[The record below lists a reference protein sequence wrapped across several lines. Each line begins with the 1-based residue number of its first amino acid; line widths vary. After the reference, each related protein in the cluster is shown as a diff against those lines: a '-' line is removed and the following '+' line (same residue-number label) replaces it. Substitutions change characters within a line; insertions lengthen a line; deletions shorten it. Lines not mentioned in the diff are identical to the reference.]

1 MCSYFQRRRVRHNAN
16 YVAYVQIPGCPLC
29 STRRIEFKIL
39 VLVHKAIYLA
49 SLLNQHTPERC
60 LRSSSGLLL
69 DVPRIN
75 LERFGRRAFACAGPT
90 LWNNLPT
97 NLRVN
102 DNHTQFKKLFKDL
115 SIFHLMCLY
124 CSDILFSDRLPL
136 IFLLFSVSNGTC
148 NRVLIIIILYYYY
161 YYSCIYIY

>member
-1 MCSYFQRRRVRHNAN
+1 MCRSAHQLDSSHRRRLRKERCWQ
-16 YVAYVQIPGCPLC
+16 VQDL
-29 STRRIEFKIL
+29 L
-39 VLVHKAIYLA
+39 VHVHKAIYEGQPVYLA
-49 SLLNQHTPERC
+49 SLLNQHTPKRC

-75 LERFGRRAFACAGPT
+75 VEGFGPRAFACAGPT

-102 DNHTQFKKLFKDL
+102 DNHTQFQEAFKDI

-124 CSDILFSDRLPL
+124 CSDLLFSDRLPL
-136 IFLLFSVSNGTC
+136 IFLFILGCLMVHVIEFLSI
-148 NRVLIIIILYYYY
+148 LIFI
-161 YYSCIYIY
+161 